1 MTFDLSSPQF
11 ATKCMQELNI
21 EDATFF
27 PEMQFSPFSK
37 DILSI
42 LALALNFNEKEANNF
57 SILKKYY
64 KEYLSS

>member
-1 MTFDLSSPQF
+1 
-11 ATKCMQELNI
+11 MQELNI